1 MKRIYFLLLTVF
13 LFNGLFAQEQTGD
26 NKQQC
31 DITLSLERDYL
42 KSGKYDEAISYWEK
56 VYKNCPTHSE
66 AVYSDGVKIFKYK
79 YKKALKSGNK
89 AEANTYYNKLIELYD
104 NWVKNFPKT
113 KYIGKIKQDKGLLI
127 LESKKGT
134 DEELYNIFHEGYTK
148 GKNTFTNPKALYAYF
163 KYAVKMYKNNKL
175 SFEDLINLYD
185 DIQSTINNSVDKYTG
200 MMESLLKKE
209 EKGELMSSEKRKL
222 KAIQKN
228 IPVYTIISNNM
239 DLILGEL
246 GDCAHLVP
254 LYKKRFEENK
264 NDPTWLRKAAGNL
277 SKKDCSKDP
286 VFSKLV
292 TQLDKI
298 EPSYSSAY
306 YLGILN
312 EKKGRLS
319 TAEQYYKKAIS
330 LTDKAYDKAKV
341 YYKLAK
347 LSKKKGLK
355 AQARTYAY
363 KALEYKPSMGSA
375 YLLIAN
381 LYASSAN
388 SCGNDEFTKRA
399 TFWLAADMA
408 DKAAK
413 VDPAVAKHA
422 RKLAANYRLKAPSKE
437 MIFMQDKAGKTV
449 TLKCWIGKS
458 VKVPRVK

>member
-13 LFNGLFAQEQTGD
+13 LFNGLMAQEQTGE
-26 NKQQC
+26 NNQC
-31 DITLSLERDYL
+31 DVSLSLERDYL
-42 KSGKYDEAISYWEK
+42 KSGKYNEALSYWEK

-89 AEANTYYNKLIELYD
+89 TEAEADYNKLMELYD
-104 NWVKNFPKT
+104 QWVKNFPKT
-113 KYIGKIKQDKGLLI
+113 KYIGKIYQDKGLLM
-127 LESKKGT
+127 LEAKKGT
-134 DEELYNIFHEGYTK
+134 DEELYNIFHEGYSK

-185 DIQSTINNSVDKYTG
+185 DIQVTINKSTDKYTG
-200 MMESLLKKE
+200 MMEKLLKKE
-209 EKGELMSSEKRKL
+209 EQGQLLKSEEKKL

-228 IPVYTIISNNM
+228 IPVYSVISKNM

-246 GDCAHLVP
+246 GDCTHLVP
-254 LYKKRFEENK
+254 LYKRKFEENK
-264 NDPTWLRKAAGNL
+264 DNAAWLRKAAGNL
-277 SKKDCSKDP
+277 SKKDCSSDP
-286 VFSKLV
+286 IFAQLV

-312 EKKGRLS
+312 EKKGKLS

-355 AQARTYAY
+355 SQARNYAY

-375 YLLIAN
+375 YLMIAN
-381 LYASSAN
+381 LYATSAN
-388 SCGNDEFTKRA
+388 SCGNDEFSKRA

-413 VDPAVAKHA
+413 VDPAIAKHA
-422 RKLAANYRLKAPSKE
+422 RKVANNYRLKAPSKE
-437 MIFMQDKAGKTV
+437 MIFMQNMAGKTV
-449 TLKCWIGKS
+449 QLKCWIGKS
-458 VKVPRVK
+458 VRVPSVK

>member
-13 LFNGLFAQEQTGD
+13 LFNGLFAQGQTEG
-26 NKQQC
+26 NNQC
-31 DITLSLERDYL
+31 DVTLSLERDYL
-42 KSGKYDEAISYWEK
+42 KSGKYDEALGYWEK

-66 AVYSDGVKIFKYK
+66 AIYSDGVKIFKYK

-89 AEANTYYNKLIELYD
+89 AEAEADYNKLIELYD
-104 NWVKNFPKT
+104 NWIKYFPNT
-113 KYIGKIKQDKGLLI
+113 KYFGKINQDKGLLM
-127 LESKKGT
+127 LETKKGT
-134 DEELYNIFHEGYTK
+134 EEEIYNIFKQGYNK

-163 KYAVKMYKNNKL
+163 KYGVNMYKNNKL

-185 DIQSTINNSVDKYTG
+185 DLQVNITKSVDKYTG
-200 MMESLLKKE
+200 MMETLLKKE
-209 EKGELMSSEKRKL
+209 EKGELMKSEQRKL
-222 KAIQKN
+222 HAIQKN

-246 GDCAHLVP
+246 GDCTHLVP
-254 LYKKRFEENK
+254 LFKRKFEENK
-264 NDPTWLRKAAGNL
+264 NDADWLRKAAGNL
-277 SKKDCSKDP
+277 SKKDCSNDP
-286 VFSKLV
+286 IFAKLV

-312 EKKGRLS
+312 EKHGKLS
-319 TAEQYYKKAIS
+319 TAEKYYKKAIS

-347 LSKKKGLK
+347 ISKKKGLK
-355 AQARTYAY
+355 SQARNYAY

-381 LYASSAN
+381 LYGSSAN
-388 SCGNDEFTKRA
+388 SCGNDEFSKRA
-399 TFWLAADMA
+399 TFWLAAEMA
-408 DKAAK
+408 DKAAR

-422 RKLAANYRLKAPSKE
+422 RKIAANYRLKAPSKE
-437 MIFMQDKAGKTV
+437 MIFMQNKAGKTV
-449 TLKCWIGKS
+449 QLKCWIGKS
-458 VKVPRVK
+458 VKVPSVK